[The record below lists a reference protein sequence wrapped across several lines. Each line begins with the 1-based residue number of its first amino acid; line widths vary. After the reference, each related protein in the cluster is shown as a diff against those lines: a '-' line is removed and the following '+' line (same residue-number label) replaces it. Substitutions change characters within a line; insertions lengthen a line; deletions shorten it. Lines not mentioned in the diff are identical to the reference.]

1 MGRHSAPADDSD
13 EDRFA
18 APVVTR
24 RAPKPGRHA
33 GADEVDEPPAQSS
46 AKTGPKPR
54 PAAGLDLIEDAMSG
68 AEPVTGPQP
77 PVVADDATVQ
87 IPAIVEPVR
96 DEPVP
101 EAVTAQIPAVTSSD
115 GPLHPVP
122 RAGHSDLMLLRT
134 HAEVRARVAA
144 AVLVPFVLYVLVL
157 FAVGSF
163 ELRVFLIW
171 IWIPLVS
178 AGVLGG
184 YFLDAGHRA
193 HDGDASEPLVSG

>member
-1 MGRHSAPADDSD
+1 MGRHSAPGDEND

-18 APVVTR
+18 GPVVTG

-33 GADEVDEPPAQSS
+33 GGDEVDESPAQSS
-46 AKTGPKPR
+46 AKPGPKPG
-54 PAAGLDLIEDAMSG
+54 PAAGLELIEDAMSG
-68 AEPVTGPQP
+68 ADPVTGPLP
-77 PVVADDATVQ
+77 PVVADRVAEQ
-87 IPAIVEPVR
+87 IPA
-96 DEPVP
+96 
-101 EAVTAQIPAVTSSD
+101 AAASD
-115 GPLHPVP
+115 GPLDPAP
-122 RAGHSDLMLLRT
+122 SKGHSDLMLLRT
-134 HAEVRARVAA
+134 HAAVRARVGA

-157 FAVGSF
+157 LAVGAF

-193 HDGDASEPLVSG
+193 HDGDAAEPQVSG